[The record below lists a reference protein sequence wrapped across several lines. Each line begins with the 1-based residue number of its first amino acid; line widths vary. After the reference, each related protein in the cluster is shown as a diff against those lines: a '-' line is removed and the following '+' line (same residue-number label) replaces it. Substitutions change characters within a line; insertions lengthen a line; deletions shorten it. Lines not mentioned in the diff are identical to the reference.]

1 MTKSNLIDYSSLVR
15 VIGAECAFVRVSS
28 ELLVSGSK
36 SGEVACWELR
46 SGKEMW
52 RSKFEGPC
60 SNADSNKDFLF
71 VTESDRVQAI
81 MLASGEEAWC
91 VELEGSSD
99 LVRISSEGILVT
111 SSVYNFEI
119 QDY

>member
-1 MTKSNLIDYSSLVR
+1 M
-15 VIGAECAFVRVSS
+15 IGAECAFVRVSG
-28 ELLVSGSK
+28 ELLISGSK

-71 VTESDRVQAI
+71 VTESDRVHAI
-81 MLASGEEAWC
+81 MLASGEEVGALSWR
-91 VELEGSSD
+91 VRAILLEFH
-99 LVRISSEGILVT
+99 RKA
-111 SSVYNFEI
+111 F
-119 QDY
+119 